1 MGAWGTGLYS
11 NDSTCDIRG
20 EYADRLKRG
29 KTNEE
34 ITKDLINENRDI
46 MGDVEEEPLFWFA
59 LADTQWNYGRLLP
72 EVKEKAL
79 YFLSQDAELERWKE
93 SGEKKLEAWKKTLNT
108 LKEKLNSPQPKEKK
122 VSKYRLYRC
131 KWNLGDVF
139 AYRFSGDYSK
149 EKGFFGKYVFFRKVS
164 EEKWWPGHIV
174 PVIQIYKI
182 VSDNLLTVNE
192 LSDLDLLPA
201 FYFPSALKRDP
212 NMEIDYVVKL
222 IKESEKSIPYD
233 NLTFLG
239 NLPGDFLPPF
249 CEYKRRTGQGGIAW
263 ESSKYNSDIKFEH
276 YTIDLYLAWCE

>member
-20 EYADRLKRG
+20 EYVDRLKRG

-46 MGDVEEEPLFWFA
+46 IGDVEEEPLFWFA

-149 EKGFFGKYVFFRKVS
+149 EKGFFGKYVFFRKIC

-182 VSDNLLTVNE
+182 VSENLIPINE
-192 LSDLDLLPA
+192 LSEFGLLPLS
-201 FYFPSALKRDP
+201 YP
-212 NMEIDYVVKL
+212 NRNPKIKIELDYMVKL
-222 IKESEKSIPYD
+222 IKESEKAIPHD

-239 NLPGDFLPPF
+239 NLPGDFLPSF
-249 CEYKRRTGQGGIAW
+249 LEFNGRAGLGVMAW
-263 ESSKYNSDIKFEH
+263 ESSKYNEGVKFEH
-276 YTIDLYLAWCE
+276 CVIDLYLAWCE